1 MDNFLSLLQNALWQ
15 QGDVPKSL
23 TVKTFKQIRETGN
36 QQTVF
41 GLIADALVRNNVQTN
56 DDCTMLAMAE
66 LMIHQRQAKNINRGV
81 AELAALLNEAKIEY
95 IVFKGQTIAALYP
108 KPELRTAGDIDF
120 YVPAKDFQRA
130 KTLIQEQWN
139 VDFSEEEIDKHLDF
153 ERNEIR
159 YEMHYR
165 TETFGSKKHQRYFD
179 QLIDNAVS
187 HPSTIQIANTSV
199 NVLPPTENL
208 LLVFKHLFNHLL
220 VEGVGLR
227 QFCDLAILL
236 NRHKEQID
244 ASLLQR
250 HLHKIGYWR
259 AFKATESVLEQQLAL
274 PVESLPYET
283 GKIDNYF
290 GRKMTKEIF
299 KRGNFGKFNRKE
311 NTEGKGK
318 SIETARIAFAHC
330 CQYFWLAPKDI
341 LCLIPKRI
349 KISLSKYF
357 L

>member
-130 KTLIQEQWN
+130 K
-139 VDFSEEEIDKHLDF
+139 
-153 ERNEIR
+153 
-159 YEMHYR
+159 
-165 TETFGSKKHQRYFD
+165 
-179 QLIDNAVS
+179 NADS
-187 HPSTIQIANTSV
+187 GAM
-199 NVLPPTENL
+199 EC
-208 LLVFKHLFNHLL
+208 
-220 VEGVGLR
+220 R
-227 QFCDLAILL
+227 
-236 NRHKEQID
+236 
-244 ASLLQR
+244 
-250 HLHKIGYWR
+250 
-259 AFKATESVLEQQLAL
+259 
-274 PVESLPYET
+274 
-283 GKIDNYF
+283 
-290 GRKMTKEIF
+290 IF
-299 KRGNFGKFNRKE
+299 
-311 NTEGKGK
+311 
-318 SIETARIAFAHC
+318 
-330 CQYFWLAPKDI
+330 
-341 LCLIPKRI
+341 
-349 KISLSKYF
+349 
-357 L
+357 